1 VRSDEIKFKQ
11 EYPSSDR
18 EAFIVS
24 GTPKF
29 NIENLS
35 VYHTYCPKPK
45 WVGDLTSANTAQDV
59 KTPEM
64 NRYDGGKLRIYK
76 FPDPGKS
83 YVIGGD
89 TAKGTEHSDYSVL
102 QVLEQDTGDL
112 VATLRGKIN
121 PTEFAYD
128 AARLGYFYAGM
139 TRAAFL
145 GVEVNKDGITT
156 NNVLHKDIHYPNL
169 FRRRTVDKTS
179 EETEYKLGFHTNE
192 RTRPIILNKLANWI
206 NEGEFALNDEKTIL
220 ECMTFVKDDHGRYE
234 AQEGCHDDCVIALGI
249 AIYIFDYA
257 VKPQK
262 PKTQEEN
269 LRESL
274 KAKKSSQNW

>member
-1 VRSDEIKFKQ
+1 
-11 EYPSSDR
+11 
-18 EAFIVS
+18 
-24 GTPKF
+24 
-29 NIENLS
+29 
-35 VYHTYCPKPK
+35 
-45 WVGDLTSANTAQDV
+45 
-59 KTPEM
+59 
-64 NRYDGGKLRIYK
+64 
-76 FPDPGKS
+76 
-83 YVIGGD
+83 
-89 TAKGTEHSDYSVL
+89 
-102 QVLEQDTGDL
+102 
-112 VATLRGKIN
+112 
-121 PTEFAYD
+121 
-128 AARLGYFYAGM
+128 M